1 MFSPAIHHGKTL
13 SGELDSLV
21 VWGIV
26 DTLSAQICA
35 MESFSLS
42 SLITLALAALVLVT
56 LRGAVKIV
64 PQSENWLVERLGKYH
79 RKLDAGLHL
88 LIPFFETVQHKVPI
102 QERQLP
108 PRPINAITL
117 DNVTI
122 SISLAVLYRIADASR
137 TMYRIANVDDA
148 IITIVNG
155 TVRSVIGKTDLDGV
169 QSNRRHLS
177 NAIEEELR
185 TVSEEWGVVLTRVEI
200 LEVDVDQETR
210 QAMQRQINA
219 ERDRRAL
226 VLDAEGKRNATELD
240 ADAQLYAALK
250 QSEAVR
256 IRADAE
262 AYAVGVVSKAIADG
276 GATAVEFEIRKLQ
289 AAAVQ
294 QLSEGSNS
302 KIVLVPTDVLNGLS
316 GALSRFVSKV

>member
-1 MFSPAIHHGKTL
+1 M
-13 SGELDSLV
+13 
-21 VWGIV
+21 
-26 DTLSAQICA
+26 DTLSI
-35 MESFSLS
+35 S
-42 SLITLALAALVLVT
+42 SLIILALAALVLVT
-56 LRGAVKIV
+56 LRGAIKIV

-88 LIPFFETVQHKVPI
+88 LIPFLETVQHKVQI

-108 PRPINAITL
+108 PRPINAITF

-122 SISLAVLYRIADASR
+122 SIALAVLYRIADASR
-137 TMYRIANVDDA
+137 TVYRIANVDDA

-177 NAIEEELR
+177 NEIEEELR

-226 VLDAEGKRNATELD
+226 VLDAEGKRKATELD
-240 ADAQLYAALK
+240 ADAQLYAAVK
-250 QSEAVR
+250 QSEAMR

-262 AYAVGVVSKAIADG
+262 AYSVGVVSRAIADG

-294 QLSEGSNS
+294 ELSQGSNA

-316 GALSRFVSKV
+316 GALSRLANKL